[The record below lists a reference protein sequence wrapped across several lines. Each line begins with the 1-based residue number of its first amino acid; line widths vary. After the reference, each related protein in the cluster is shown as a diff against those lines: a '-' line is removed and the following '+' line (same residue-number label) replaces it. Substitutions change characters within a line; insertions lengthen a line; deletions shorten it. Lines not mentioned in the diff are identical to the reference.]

1 MGGHLNGPVGEYTD
15 PTVYVDK
22 LPQPFR
28 LVDKLLAEIVENALN
43 VAGEAERA
51 REEVLMNKSDT
62 ALAAFLANGLFPGT
76 LPSPSAAL
84 RFPPAFSLLA
94 SFSLS
99 ARSPEVALGPTK
111 GSSPAAAGAR
121 S

>member
-1 MGGHLNGPVGEYTD
+1 MGGHLNGPVGDYTD

-62 ALAAFLANGLFPGT
+62 VRPA
-76 LPSPSAAL
+76 PSPASRA
-84 RFPPAFSLLA
+84 PLA
-94 SFSLS
+94 SCRRAAKAAS
-99 ARSPEVALGPTK
+99 AGEP
-111 GSSPAAAGAR
+111 
-121 S
+121 